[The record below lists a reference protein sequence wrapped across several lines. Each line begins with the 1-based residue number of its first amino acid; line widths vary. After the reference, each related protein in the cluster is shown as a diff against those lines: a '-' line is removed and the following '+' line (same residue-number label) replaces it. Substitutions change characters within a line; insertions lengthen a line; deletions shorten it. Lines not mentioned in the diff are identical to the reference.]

1 MVDTKEIIKS
11 AIQAAHI
18 SGVQALS
25 KEQFDALFLSA
36 RGMGAMKQKY
46 HDNLLGLQSALMQ
59 EDIFEMIG
67 IPLDAEYLKQKK
79 ALQKERFANK
89 SELSDSQLKQ
99 KESEFSKEIESLRNE
114 FQVDKFI
121 NEQIHVM
128 VNNPIQ
134 YNQKR
139 DGFSEHLSMGFVE
152 EDMDVKVKFA
162 HESDAEFK
170 LKQDIN
176 KLLKG
181 DEYNSLRGN
190 YARAKEAIEEQ
201 YEHDRQAL
209 EQTISEPIDVINSKA
224 APKLED
230 ARKKVEMLEKYYP
243 KAAVKENNLLKL
255 ETVRQAFVSTE
266 AKYKA
271 LPNHGT
277 NEAKALQKKFEKLSI
292 EKVVLFSLDNNQDKY
307 EDMMPEQRQ
316 EALFQA
322 IHSDLTEKKQAL
334 ESDKTERVSAIRE
347 PIQAQLQALKDQRLK
362 DVLALKKDKKYK
374 AELKEA
380 DEYFDK
386 NILPWVKELKAQ
398 EAHKYFVVLNKKMQE
413 LLTDN
418 VAELEQVDSNTIG
431 FVGLLGELMSDL
443 TKLGALHHIG
453 IKTAETFIN
462 EEAKSVDVS
471 KEGVVQGLLERAAK
485 KVSKKVGKELG
496 QCVSHKEVFTQHL
509 EHMEQY
515 AQLQVPKHIA
525 EEFEPKSFTE
535 YLPDV
540 QKKSGLEQED
550 NIPDSIFD
558 VIEQFNKSKG
568 FLKKMDTAK
577 SVYQAITSAKSGST
591 FFNDEPNTA
600 QVFVS
605 ALKDEALAFNYHM
618 LEQVS
623 VAIETLDKNKVLDN
637 IDIMDNGGEWKAL
650 LSNAKTLEEDKR
662 TLDTEFQSLCSL
674 HQTQRAA
681 YIEIEGPHKAAKE
694 QLSQYV
700 EQHQTL
706 SEALARKMEENDQA
720 KEALYAKELPK
731 DERERMTNALDALEK
746 KHDTRLDDSWY
757 QGGKEKHEAA
767 HEQRL
772 QEADEAYQKAIV
784 NYDKE
789 TEEDVEDIIKNAYG
803 NAKASNFK
811 LFATKKDLEKFRTGH
826 PEIEIKINEYKKQ
839 RQLRKKEG
847 YPPILAKAK
856 AESENQLVADMTKL
870 VAEYGNKKLKSQ
882 KSKSSAKN
890 EILSAQKKVDAKVDA
905 MYVEQHKLEAKLESL
920 DGKIEEQK
928 SKVES
933 SEKELIIISREFY
946 TSVNAFNEHKTSV
959 NKQAQV
965 LLKEA
970 FTLNTGNEPHLRAL
984 QSMFESSHMKVGAIA
999 LASDKFLPTI
1009 VDGVSTQL
1017 MTYDDV
1023 ANKVLERREVKEVM
1037 KTGDEKGLAD
1047 KAKDNLVQFGAKSI
1061 VEAVS
1066 GQAVKAASAFVN
1078 NLDATVKAE
1087 QAFDVDQKTIN
1098 ARAEVRAEEI
1108 AKKQEI
1114 NIEDIDQTPVTE
1126 PVVVNAKKKGFLK
1139 TIGSFFGG
1147 IFSAIRD
1154 AFRSGKEEDAEMG
1167 LGLEEIAHN
1176 FVGFDEEHIADKK
1189 TTQEPDGNALSQK
1202 PITPAAQVAAQA
1214 AAVLQVDGNQL
1225 DKDPESKP
1233 RRRNKT

>member
-1 MVDTKEIIKS
+1 MTLEAITVVDTKKIIAS

-18 SGVQALS
+18 SGVEALS

-36 RGMGAMKQKY
+36 RGMGAMKKKY
-46 HDNLLGLQSALMQ
+46 NDNLLGLQSALMQ

-67 IPLDAEYLKQKK
+67 IPLDVEYLKQKK
-79 ALQKERFANK
+79 ALQKKHFANK
-89 SELSDSQLKQ
+89 SELSDLQLKQ

-121 NEQIHVM
+121 NERIDEM
-128 VNNPIQ
+128 VKDPAQ

-181 DEYNSLRGN
+181 DDYNNLRKN
-190 YARAKEAIEEQ
+190 YAGAKKAIEKQ
-201 YEHDRQAL
+201 YEQNRQAL
-209 EQTISEPIDVINSKA
+209 ELTIAEPIEAINSEA
-224 APKLED
+224 APKLDE
-230 ARKKVEMLEKYYP
+230 ARRKVEMLEKYYP

-255 ETVRQAFVSTE
+255 ETVRQDFVFTE

-271 LPNHGT
+271 NPTKVL
-277 NEAKALQKKFEKLSI
+277 LQKLEKLSI
-292 EKVVLFSLDNNQDKY
+292 EKAVLSSLDNNQDKY
-307 EDMMPEQRQ
+307 KSMTSDQRQ
-316 EALFQA
+316 EALFQQM
-322 IHSDLTEKKQAL
+322 HSDLTEKKQTL
-334 ESDKTERVSAIRE
+334 ESARNKEISAIRE
-347 PIQAQLQALKDQRLK
+347 PIQLKLQILKDQKLK
-362 DVLALKKDKKYK
+362 EILALKKDKKYK

-380 DEYFDK
+380 DKYFDE
-386 NILPWVKELKAQ
+386 NILPLVKELKAQ
-398 EAHKYFVVLNKKMQE
+398 EAHKYFVVLNKKMQD

-418 VAELEQVDSNTIG
+418 VSELEQVDANTIG
-431 FVGLLGELMSDL
+431 FIGLLGELMSDL

-471 KEGVVQGLLERAAK
+471 EEGVVQGLLERAAE

-496 QCVSHKEVFTQHL
+496 QCVAHKEVFTQHL

-540 QKKSGLEQED
+540 QKKPGLEQED

-568 FLKKMDTAK
+568 FLEKMDTAK
-577 SVYQAITSAKSGST
+577 SVYQAITSAKPGST

-623 VAIETLDKNKVLDN
+623 VAIETLDENKVLND
-637 IDIMDNGGEWKAL
+637 MDNGDEWKAL

-662 TLDTEFQSLCSL
+662 TLDTEFQSLCRL
-674 HQTQRAA
+674 HQIQRAA
-681 YIEIEGPHKAAKE
+681 YVEIEGPHKAAKE

-700 EQHQTL
+700 EQYQAL

-731 DERERMTNALDALEK
+731 DERERMTDALDALEMK
-746 KHDTRLDDSWY
+746 YDTEFDGNHSWY
-757 QGGKEKHEAA
+757 TGAIQKHEKA
-767 HEQRL
+767 HERRL
-772 QEADEAYQKAIV
+772 QEADEAYQNASV
-784 NYDKE
+784 DYDKT
-789 TEEDVEDIIKNAYG
+789 TEEGVEDIIKNAYG

-811 LFATKKDLEKFRTGH
+811 LFATKKDLEKFRTEH

-839 RQLRKKEG
+839 RQVRKEEG

-870 VAEYGNKKLKSQ
+870 VAEYGSKKLKSQ

-890 EILSAQKKVDAKVDA
+890 KILSAQKKLDAKINE
-905 MYVEQHKLEAKLESL
+905 MYEGQHKLEAELENLDEKIVEKKLEVETS
-920 DGKIEEQK
+920 EQA
-928 SKVES
+928 
-933 SEKELIIISREFY
+933 LIAISREFY
-946 TSVNAFNEHKTSV
+946 TAVNGFNEHKTSV
-959 NKQAQV
+959 NKQAQK

-970 FTLNTGNEPHLRAL
+970 FTLDTGNEPHLRAL

-999 LASDKFLPTI
+999 LASEKFLPTI

-1023 ANKVLERREVKEVM
+1023 ANKVLERRQVKEVM
-1037 KTGDEKGLAD
+1037 KTGDEKGVAD
-1047 KAKDNLVQFGAKSI
+1047 KAKDNLVQFGAKNI

-1066 GQAVKAASAFVN
+1066 GQAVKTASAFVN

-1087 QAFDVDQKTIN
+1087 QAFNFDQATID
-1098 ARAEVRAEEI
+1098 ARAKVRAEEI
-1108 AKKQEI
+1108 AKEQEI

-1154 AFRSGKEEDAEMG
+1154 AFRSDKDEAEIG
-1167 LGLEEIAHN
+1167 LGLEDN
-1176 FVGFDEEHIADKK
+1176 THIADKNATEK
-1189 TTQEPDGNALSQK
+1189 PDGSALFQN
-1202 PITPAAQVAAQA
+1202 PITPAAQA
-1214 AAVLQVDGNQL
+1214 AAEAATVQQADGNQL
-1225 DKDPESKP
+1225 GKDPESKF
-1233 RRRNKT
+1233 RRRNK